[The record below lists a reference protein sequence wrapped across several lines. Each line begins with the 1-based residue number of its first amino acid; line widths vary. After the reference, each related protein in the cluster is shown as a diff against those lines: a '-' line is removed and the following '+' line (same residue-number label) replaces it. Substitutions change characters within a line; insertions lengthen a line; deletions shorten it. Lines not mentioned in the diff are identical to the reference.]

1 MHLAAICGKWV
12 MAKYSYSLTHFFHN
26 LAHFNGN
33 FSRNTSIYFVKIN
46 VGNLEYC
53 ANIAFASIIQDIS
66 PPEATFFNIPKS
78 VPLFAANKLNFIFT
92 NFVIRF

>member
-1 MHLAAICGKWV
+1 MGNGK
-12 MAKYSYSLTHFFHN
+12 YLHGLTHFFHN

-53 ANIAFASIIQDIS
+53 ANIAFTASIIRDIS
-66 PPEATFFNIPKS
+66 PEATFQYPKIS
-78 VPLFAANKLNFIFT
+78 SFIC
-92 NFVIRF
+92 RK

>member
-1 MHLAAICGKWV
+1 
-12 MAKYSYSLTHFFHN
+12 MAKYLHSLTHFFHN

-53 ANIAFASIIQDIS
+53 ANIAFTASIIQDIS
-66 PPEATFFNIPKS
+66 PPEATFFNIP
-78 VPLFAANKLNFIFT
+78 VPLFAANKN
-92 NFVIRF
+92 

>member
-1 MHLAAICGKWV
+1 
-12 MAKYSYSLTHFFHN
+12 MAKLHGLTHFFHN

-53 ANIAFASIIQDIS
+53 ANIAFASIIRDIS
-66 PPEATFFNIPKS
+66 PPEATFFIPKS
-78 VPLFAANKLNFIFT
+78 VPLFAANKN
-92 NFVIRF
+92 